1 MSSGTAAANADTT
14 RRRLPREEREERMLD
29 AGERIFGAHGF
40 RAASM
45 DEIAEASGITKA
57 LLYQYFGSKE
67 GLYEACVERARARLF
82 DRLERE
88 AEAAPHAG
96 ERLRA
101 VVTAYFD
108 YLDEQRGSWWLL
120 YGDASMDAV
129 NEMRTRNAD
138 VIARLIA
145 RDIEA
150 AGGKLQ
156 EGDLE
161 LLGHLIVGSGEQVAR
176 WWLEHPELSKKR
188 AVERFVAATQGAIAG
203 VLSA

>member
-1 MSSGTAAANADTT
+1 
-14 RRRLPREEREERMLD
+14 MLD
-29 AGERIFGAHGF
+29 AGERIFGERGF
-40 RAASM
+40 RRASM

-88 AEAAPHAG
+88 AGKARDAR
-96 ERLRA
+96 ERLRV

-129 NEMRTRNAD
+129 NEMRKRNAESIASWIGRD
-138 VIARLIA
+138 VV
-145 RDIEA
+145 A
-150 AGGKLQ
+150 AGGRLRD
-156 EGDLE
+156 EDVE

-176 WWLEHPELSKKR
+176 WWLEHPELPKER
-188 AVERFVAATQGAIAG
+188 AIERFLAATEGAIAG
-203 VLSA
+203 VLRA

>member
-1 MSSGTAAANADTT
+1 MSTGPATA
-14 RRRLPREEREERMLD
+14 RRRLPRGEREERMLD
-29 AGERIFGAHGF
+29 AGERIFGALGF
-40 RAASM
+40 RTASM

-88 AEAAPHAG
+88 ADAAPGARA
-96 ERLRA
+96 RLRA

-129 NEMRTRNAD
+129 NEMRRRNAE
-138 VIARLIA
+138 VIAGLIA
-145 RDIEA
+145 RDVEA
-150 AGGKLQ
+150 AGGAL
-156 EGDLE
+156 GDDD
-161 LLGHLIVGSGEQVAR
+161 V
-176 WWLEHPELSKKR
+176 
-188 AVERFVAATQGAIAG
+188 
-203 VLSA
+203 

>member
-1 MSSGTAAANADTT
+1 
-14 RRRLPREEREERMLD
+14 MLD
-29 AGERIFGAHGF
+29 AGERIFGALGF
-40 RAASM
+40 RTASM

-88 AEAAPHAG
+88 AEAAPNAG
-96 ERLRA
+96 ARLRA

-129 NEMRTRNAD
+129 NEMRRRNAE
-138 VIARLIA
+138 VIAGLIA
-145 RDIEA
+145 RDVEA
-150 AGGKLQ
+150 AGGA
-156 EGDLE
+156 LE
-161 LLGHLIVGSGEQVAR
+161 DDDVALLGHLIVGSGEQVAR
-176 WWLEHPELSKKR
+176 WWLEHAELPKEH
-188 AVERFVAATQGAIAG
+188 AIERFLAATESAIAG
-203 VLSA
+203 VLRA

>member
-1 MSSGTAAANADTT
+1 
-14 RRRLPREEREERMLD
+14 MLD
-29 AGERIFGAHGF
+29 AGKRVFGEHGF

-45 DEIAEASGITKA
+45 DEIAEASGITKG

-82 DRLERE
+82 DRLED
-88 AEAAPHAG
+88 AAQAAPDAA

-101 VVTAYFD
+101 VTATYFD

-129 NEMRTRNAD
+129 NEMRRRNAE

-145 RDIEA
+145 DEVA
-150 AGGKLQ
+150 TAGRQLS
-156 EGDLE
+156 DDDVA
-161 LLGHLIVGSGEQVAR
+161 LLGHTIVGSGEQVAR
-176 WWLEHPELSKKR
+176 WWLEHPALPMER
-188 AVERFVAATQGAIAG
+188 AIERFLAVTQG
-203 VLSA
+203 

>member
-14 RRRLPREEREERMLD
+14 RRRLPRGEREERMLD

-129 NEMRTRNAD
+129 NEMPR
-138 VIARLIA
+138 
-145 RDIEA
+145 A
-150 AGGKLQ
+150 ASCETGTWSCWG
-156 EGDLE
+156 
-161 LLGHLIVGSGEQVAR
+161 
-176 WWLEHPELSKKR
+176 
-188 AVERFVAATQGAIAG
+188 T
-203 VLSA
+203 